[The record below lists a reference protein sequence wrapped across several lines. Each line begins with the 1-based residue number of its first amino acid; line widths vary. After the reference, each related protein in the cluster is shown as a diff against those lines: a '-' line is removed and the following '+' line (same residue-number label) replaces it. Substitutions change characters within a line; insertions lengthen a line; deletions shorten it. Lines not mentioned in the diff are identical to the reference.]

1 MRKCSAYL
9 LPSADESEGRKR
21 RHLLQPWKLY
31 RISPRLKCN
40 PLVQISLARSIDNMA
55 EEKSGQSGAS
65 DTPRKGNMTFTGT
78 KGRRLHPPART
89 VWAPQI
95 CRPRVQSWETDGL
108 YNCQYQQLD
117 LGCIGGTASRIHRCK
132 IPCFQVSEHAKVRIV
147 ALNTSC
153 EPPPDL
159 AGLQLRPEE
168 DADALRT
175 NQFPAPGRSPRSSL
189 IIFHPH
195 VRRTIVSGT
204 SLYVTKVKWRCLN
217 SLAPILKRLR
227 RIEYAET
234 LQTSP

>member
-1 MRKCSAYL
+1 MILLGRETCSSQVQRVGGYIRPL
-9 LPSADESEGRKR
+9 EPCGCR
-21 RHLLQPWKLY
+21 RYAGQECSHGKQSNRRPLQLS
-31 RISPRLKCN
+31 ISITR
-40 PLVQISLARSIDNMA
+40 
-55 EEKSGQSGAS
+55 
-65 DTPRKGNMTFTGT
+65 
-78 KGRRLHPPART
+78 
-89 VWAPQI
+89 
-95 CRPRVQSWETDGL
+95 
-108 YNCQYQQLD
+108 

-132 IPCFQVSEHAKVRIV
+132 IPGFQVSEHAKVRIV
-147 ALNTSC
+147 ALNTSR

-195 VRRTIVSGT
+195 VRRTIMSGT